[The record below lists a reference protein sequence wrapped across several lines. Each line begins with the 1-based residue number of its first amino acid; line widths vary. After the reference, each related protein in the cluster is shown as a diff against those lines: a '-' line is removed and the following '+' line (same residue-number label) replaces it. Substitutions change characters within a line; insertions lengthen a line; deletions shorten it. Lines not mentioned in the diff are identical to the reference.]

1 MPIVTKTNIKACRS
15 KHTGVG
21 FVKATV
27 VACDVDDNI
36 TAEVSGMSVLDADDR
51 HVEVSSPG
59 NSDDVGPAT
68 CDWITMSRGTPWAFK
83 MAAGNLIHGGSTDM
97 IAVELEVLSFIP
109 LSRRSRRSRSSG
121 SEHR

>member
-1 MPIVTKTNIKACRS
+1 MPTGGVTKTNIKACRS

-27 VACDVDDNI
+27 VACDEDDNI

-68 CDWITMSRGTPWAFK
+68 CDWITTSRCVNV
-83 MAAGNLIHGGSTDM
+83 GNTLDLNTNVQQDNFSTGS
-97 IAVELEVLSFIP
+97 
-109 LSRRSRRSRSSG
+109 
-121 SEHR
+121 

>member
-1 MPIVTKTNIKACRS
+1 MPTGGVTKTNIKACRS

-27 VACDVDDNI
+27 VACDEDDNI
-36 TAEVSGMSVLDADDR
+36 TAEVSGSSVLDAGDR

-59 NSDDVGPAT
+59 NSNDVGPAT
-68 CDWITMSRGTPWAFK
+68 CDWITKSRGTPWAFK

-109 LSRRSRRSRSSG
+109 FSRPRSSG